1 MTSSPA
7 GPPRLGLRANA
18 GQFALLV
25 VVNALVGGM
34 IGQERTVL
42 PLVAQDIFG
51 LDGLRRGL
59 TFVFAFGVT
68 KAVANLAAGA
78 LADRFGRKP
87 VLVAGWLIGL
97 PVPLLI
103 ILGPVRGRWV
113 VVRERAA
120 RRQPGIHLVER
131 R

>member
-25 VVNALVGGM
+25 GGNALVGGM

-51 LDGLRRGL
+51 LTGAAAIL
-59 TFVFAFGVT
+59 TVVFAVGVT
-68 KAVANLAAGA
+68 KAGANLAAGA
-78 LADRFGRKP
+78 LGDRVWPQARPGGLGMPAAIMAVAALADSAG
-87 VLVAGWLIGL
+87 LV
-97 PVPLLI
+97 VF
-103 ILGPVRGRWV
+103 VRM
-113 VVRERAA
+113 RETRSSRARLA
-120 RRQPGIHLVER
+120 DASA
-131 R
+131 